1 MKRFL
6 VLILIIITAYYTF
19 GGKAAKYNIYQITP
33 QIGAEYEVHRP
44 NMTANKHNSDSLH
57 IALIIIGVF
66 MAIAAAILFGWRFN
80 HFAVAI
86 IATAVFA
93 ACIVVGGL
101 LNISPTDKSIEKAI
115 ETDKSLVQ
123 LNKKAHGFYKTAQL
137 IEYFRVQQL
146 SDSKIIELSNRAD
159 FHYVTGKMIT
169 NNKAFETAVRNV
181 SGKDFDITKK
191 SLRDHYN
198 EIDEGIDFYDQAKKI
213 KKEYIK
219 LAKQNEKNAENEA
232 KEAKKLER
240 KQKIEDAKI
249 NALKKIEKGLNKL
262 SDVLEEN

>member
-6 VLILIIITAYYTF
+6 VLILIIMTAYFSF
-19 GGKAAKYNIYQITP
+19 GRKDAKYNIYQITP
-33 QIGAEYEVHRP
+33 QIGAEYEVHMP
-44 NMTANKHNSDSLH
+44 NLTANKHNSDSLH
-57 IALIIIGVF
+57 LAMIIFGVF
-66 MAIAAAILFGWRFN
+66 MAMAAAILFGWQFN

-101 LNISPTDKSIEKAI
+101 RENSPTDKSIEKAI
-115 ETDKSLVQ
+115 ETDENLPQ
-123 LNKKAHGFYKTAQL
+123 LSKKMRGFHKTGQL
-137 IEYFRVQQL
+137 YSYFKTQQL

-169 NNKAFETAVRNV
+169 NNKAFEDAVRKV

-219 LAKQNEKNAENEA
+219 LAKQNEKNVE
-232 KEAKKLER
+232 KETKKLER
-240 KQKIEDAKI
+240 KQKIEDVKI
-249 NALKKIEKGLNKL
+249 NALNTIEKSLNKL
-262 SDVLEEN
+262 SDILEED